1 MKVKYSICKYK
12 TLEVEI
18 DDKFAKLA
26 VEHPWKDKS
35 ITEKDY
41 EECIEEIE
49 KVTGIP
55 FADST
60 DGEEYIYTVWS
71 VETGENILEAY

>member
-1 MKVKYSICKYK
+1 MKVRYCVCRYE
-12 TLEVEI
+12 TYETEI

-26 VEHPWKDKS
+26 AERFWEDKS

-41 EECIEEIE
+41 KDCIEEIE

-55 FADST
+55 FAACA
-60 DGEEYIYTVWS
+60 DGNEYICTVWS
-71 VETGENILEAY
+71 VETGENILEA